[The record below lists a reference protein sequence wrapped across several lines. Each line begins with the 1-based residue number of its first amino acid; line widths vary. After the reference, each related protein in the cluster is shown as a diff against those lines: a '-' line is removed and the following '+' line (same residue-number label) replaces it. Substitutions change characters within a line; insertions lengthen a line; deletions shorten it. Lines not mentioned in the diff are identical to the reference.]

1 MNLDSTQSLRQQ
13 YEMQALHEAEML
25 PDPVAQFGEWYAAAI
40 RDHLPQYDAM
50 TLATATPEG
59 RPSARMVL
67 LKGFDA
73 QGFTFFTHYQS
84 RKGQE
89 LARNPWAAL
98 VFWWYDQHRQVRIEG
113 TVTPVPPQESDEY
126 FRSRPRGSQIG
137 AWASVQS
144 EVLRGREPLQ
154 AQIVALEERFKG
166 QEVLRPSAW
175 GGFRLEPVQFEFW
188 QGRDNRLHDRIIYE
202 LREDGTWAMG
212 RLSP

>member
-1 MNLDSTQSLRQQ
+1 MNLDPHQSLRRQ
-13 YEMQALHEAEML
+13 YEMQALSEAEML
-25 PDPVAQFGEWYAAAI
+25 PDPVAQFGAWYAAASHD
-40 RDHLPQYDAM
+40 RLPQYDAM

-98 VFWWYDQHRQVRIEG
+98 VFWWYDHHRQIRIEG
-113 TVTPVPPQESDEY
+113 TVSPVPPQESDEY
-126 FRSRPRGSQIG
+126 FRTRPRGSQIG

-144 EVLRGREPLQ
+144 ERLRGREPLQ
-154 AQIVALEERFKG
+154 AQIAAMEERFKG
-166 QEVLRPSAW
+166 QDVPRPPSW
-175 GGFRLEPVQFEFW
+175 GGFRLEPVLFEFW
-188 QGRDNRLHDRIIYE
+188 QGRDNRLHDRIVYE
-202 LREDGTWAMG
+202 LQEDGNWAIG